1 MFTFLKNGSV
11 AFVRSDAEQADWTQ
25 EQLSLVCTFPYMK
38 NKVIERGMV
47 ILFQDPA
54 TAEYQAY
61 EIRNVS
67 GFAFD
72 GYQQLT
78 AECISVSEL
87 HDCHIPDDI
96 EITDKSIQNALNQVL
111 TGTGWQVGNVAS
123 GIPVSSV
130 DIGRGDVWQ
139 AVCDIRNN
147 FNVYILPRVTVNAS
161 GISGRYLD
169 VVSSAGTWRGLRLAV
184 NKNLDD
190 PCVTYDDSEL
200 YTAFYAYGASYT
212 DGEGDS
218 KETKETKITDVVWS
232 KTDAHPAK
240 PAGRNYIEWPEKTA
254 LYGRNGKPRYGYY
267 QNSSIDDPNVLC
279 QKAWESL
286 KQHADPKISITGT
299 ALDLKRLGYAD
310 QPLRLYDM
318 AIIELEPLGLMFYKQ
333 IIQLTVNLLNPD
345 KNMPNIGDYIPNII
359 YINRQTDLDAT
370 GGGRAGGGGGTR
382 NKKEKGEFETIVDWN
397 ERNIILHAHQL
408 AEDGSILRQAG
419 MYIDPITGVLIYAD
433 DNENM
438 IGSKFEVQSNRINA
452 EVNRAT
458 EAEGTLHGQLTVEAN
473 KINAEV
479 SRAKGA
485 ENTLSGRITVEAGKI
500 TQIVRAVGKDG
511 EVTAASICLA
521 INNGGS
527 TATINANKIYLLGQT
542 IANTITANY
551 IQAKVSDL
559 SILRVQSLGCSGGAA
574 ISGLLNAAGNITTPH
589 ITLDGVSVGAAVY
602 DVRIQGPTNNVYTLQ
617 KQTITGSGWTD
628 VGTFSR
634 ATALN
639 GDWSRGTYTVTAS
652 PQGNTIATSV
662 ASDPGNARRDGN
674 IIYIP
679 LVDGSNEGIGKD
691 AMVNFTNVLTEH
703 TRCVAGLTRYAQ
715 QVITLYTKVDGEYFS
730 VGQHYWYYKDQNS
743 ALTTYYD

>member
-25 EQLSLVCTFPYMK
+25 EQLSLICTFPYLK

-147 FNVYILPRVTVNAS
+147 YNVYILPRVTVNAS

-218 KETKETKITDVVWS
+218 RETLETKITDVVWT

-267 QNSSIDDPNVLC
+267 QNSSIDDPDVLC

-299 ALDLKRLGYAD
+299 AMDLKRLGYAD

-370 GGGRAGGGGGTR
+370 GGGRSGGGGGTR
-382 NKKEKGEFETIVDWN
+382 REKEAGEYETRIDWN
-397 ERNIILHAHQL
+397 ERQIILEARKIGEQE
-408 AEDGSILRQAG
+408 AR
-419 MYIDPITGVLIYAD
+419 ITV
-433 DNENM
+433 E
-438 IGSKFEVQSNRINA
+438 SNRITA
-452 EVNRAT
+452 EVEQRVNGDR
-458 EAEGTLHGQLTVEAN
+458 
-473 KINAEV
+473 
-479 SRAKGA
+479 
-485 ENTLSGRITVEAGKI
+485 TLSSSIEQTAYMIRSEVASEVTGLNSTITQTASAITLDVNKKASALDAKIRVEAGKI
-500 TQIVRAVGKDG
+500 EQIVTGIGKDG
-511 EVTAASICLA
+511 KVTAASICLA
-521 INNGGS
+521 INRDGS
-527 TATINANKIYLLGQT
+527 SEAKINAGKIYLLGQT
-542 IANTITANY
+542 IANTITADY
-551 IQAKVSDL
+551 VQAKVSDL
-559 SILRVQSLGCSGGAA
+559 TILRVQSLGCSGGASV
-574 ISGLLNAAGNITTPH
+574 SGLLNAAGNITTPH

-617 KQTITGSGWTD
+617 KQTITGSGWQD

-639 GDWSRGTYTVTAS
+639 GDWSRGTYTVEAS
-652 PQGNTIATSV
+652 PQGNTISTSV
-662 ASDPGNARRDGN
+662 ASDPSNARRDGN

-679 LVDGSNEGIGKD
+679 LIDGSGEGIGKE
-691 AMVNFTNVLTEH
+691 AMCNFTNVLTAH
-703 TRCVAGLTRYAQ
+703 SGCVDGLTRYGQ
-715 QVITLYTKVDGEYFS
+715 QLITLYALVDGSYFS
-730 VGQHYWYYKDQNS
+730 VGQHYWYYKNS
-743 ALTTYYD
+743 NSSLTTYYS